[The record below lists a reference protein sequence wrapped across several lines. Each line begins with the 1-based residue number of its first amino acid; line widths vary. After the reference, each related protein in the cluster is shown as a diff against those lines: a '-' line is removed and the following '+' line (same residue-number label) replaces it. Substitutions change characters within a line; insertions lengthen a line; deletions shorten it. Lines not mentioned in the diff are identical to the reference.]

1 MNCQVALYK
10 KQSCEGWPF
19 RFLKKD
25 QNAQKVKKEKK
36 TETAFSLVY
45 VLILGIG
52 QWITSYVLFVVLLF
66 LMWAKYSS

>member
-10 KQSCEGWPF
+10 KQSCEGWTF

-25 QNAQKVKKEKK
+25 QKVKKEKK
-36 TETAFSLVY
+36 TETAFSPVY

-66 LMWAKYSS
+66 WMWAKYSS